1 MTGSPAAS
9 DLCSQRELNCEETV
23 KSFQERWSDLFAAHL
38 SVSGIASSA
47 SCMRSRTPSGL
58 QQQPAGPQPVTTS
71 VCSSPPESLLQPRTP
86 LQAESPH
93 SQRDEPWLD
102 SPIEPIKDIFFSV
115 HASHQGKTEPQACLR
130 IFLYQLMASELHKL
144 R

>member
-71 VCSSPPESLLQPRTP
+71 VCSSPPESLLPPRTP

-102 SPIEPIKDIFFSV
+102 SPIEPIKDIFFFCPCQPPRENRATGVPADFSLSV
-115 HASHQGKTEPQACLR
+115 DGFRAP
-130 IFLYQLMASELHKL
+130 
-144 R
+144 